1 MTSENRFGQNFNT
14 DDIDF
19 NDLIDKYDTNDVMD
33 VLNQVHLDKVPEN
46 RSSNL
51 SKNSIESLEKE

>member
-33 VLNQVHLDKVPEN
+33 ILNQVHLDKVPEN